1 MSSSTKNSNPIGQSN
16 RLRRRQEARNYDE
29 TSTSWELDEGNTAN
43 NTEGSVVVVPSEDP
57 LTSAEKENPPK
68 WFKEMEARMVTL
80 IKEHLAPEIEER
92 LMLRIEE
99 RLDERFRKQKE
110 EIKKELVDITKHL
123 VEEQAKRITDIET
136 QCNQRL
142 KEQEVKSEKW
152 EEQISILTQEVT
164 ALKNLVGTH
173 EKKEA
178 ERLSHNLIFSRNTL
192 PRFTEGENAVNV
204 AINLVRNNYNLNVNP
219 QHISSANRMGKPPTD
234 GSQDKRRLIVRLT
247 NKVIKNEIMLTNVKN
262 RIAGLFINEELTK
275 PINELYYRIRKLRKE
290 NPDNI
295 KILYTRDGVIK
306 AKKTKEGTLYS
317 ISTNQELEDFLH
329 KVGL

>member
-1 MSSSTKNSNPIGQSN
+1 MSSTNKNSNSVSQSG
-16 RLRRRQEARNYDE
+16 RSMRKHEKINYDE
-29 TSTSWELDEGNTAN
+29 TSAPCELDI
-43 NTEGSVVVVPSEDP
+43 PSEEQQEVTERSVLVPADVSTLP
-57 LTSAEKENPPK
+57 DVNDYPSK
-68 WFKEMEARMVTL
+68 WFENMAKDLEARMVSL
-80 IKEHLAPEIEER
+80 FKEILAPEVSKIEER
-92 LMLRIEE
+92 LMSH
-99 RLDERFRKQKE
+99 LDERFRKQKE
-110 EIKKELVDITKHL
+110 EIKSELVDVTKHL
-123 VEEQAKRITDIET
+123 VEEQAKRITVIET
-136 QCNQRL
+136 QCNNHL
-142 KEQEVKSEKW
+142 KEQG
-152 EEQISILTQEVT
+152 EQILILTQEVT
-164 ALKNLVGTH
+164 ALKNIVGTH

-178 ERLSHNLIFSRNTL
+178 ERLSHNLIFSGNTL